1 MILFTSYNIG
11 DILGKYLGGLNI
23 LIKKSVGVRVVLSR
37 FIFFFFFLV
46 IATNRG
52 VPFFENDNLAILISF
67 LFAVTNGLST
77 ALFFVLG
84 S

>member
-23 LIKKSVGVRVVLSR
+23 LIKKSVGVGVVLSR
-37 FIFFFFFLV
+37 FIFFIFFLD

-52 VPFFENDNLAILISF
+52 GPFFENDNLAIMISF

>member
-23 LIKKSVGVRVVLSR
+23 LIKKSVGVGVVLSR
-37 FIFFFFFLV
+37 FIFLFFFLV
-46 IATNRG
+46 IATNKG
-52 VPFFENDNLAILISF
+52 GPFFQNDNLAIIISF